1 MKSNHSFVRGI
12 SFTFCFLLFYFF
24 SQAQHKPVVVSI
36 DAAVTHQ
43 TIRNFGAS
51 DAWSCQYAGSWPDS
65 KKQQMANWLFS
76 MDTTASGQP
85 QGIGLSLWRF
95 NIGAGSAQQGNA
107 SGIKDEWRRAESFL
121 EQDSTWN
128 WKRQAGQLW
137 FLQAAKASGV
147 QQFLAFLNSPP
158 VQLTK
163 NGKAFASGGYC
174 NIDPAKYSALA
185 AYLVQVLNGVY
196 TSAGILFNYI
206 SPVNEP
212 QWDWSDGGQEG
223 CPYTN
228 EQISGLVRSISSTF
242 ADKGLS
248 TKILLP
254 EAGQIN
260 YLYEKGDKPGKGE
273 QTNTFF
279 DPHSAEYLGN
289 LPQVQHSIAAHSYFT
304 TSPYNKAVQMREK
317 LAAGVANIAGLEYW
331 QSEYCILGDNA
342 GEINGSKKDLGM
354 EAALYLAGVI
364 HNDLTV
370 ANAAAWQYWLA
381 ISPYDYKDGL
391 IYIDKNKTDGQYHD
405 SKMLWA
411 MGNYSRFIRPGARRV
426 QVTVSDSAALG
437 KNLLISAYKNIDNT
451 VSIVVV
457 NSSAAA
463 VDITLHCRHAKLSRV
478 RSYTTSDQD
487 SLAPGN
493 TDITVTNSI
502 RIPARAVVTLAG
514 RS

>member
-12 SFTFCFLLFYFF
+12 GFTFYFLLFYFF
-24 SQAQHKPVVVSI
+24 SQAQHKPVVVSM
-36 DAAVTHQ
+36 DAAITYQ
-43 TIRNFGAS
+43 TIQNFGAS
-51 DAWSCQYAGSWPDS
+51 DAWACQYAGNWPDA
-65 KKQQMANWLFS
+65 KKQQMANWLFG
-76 MDTTASGQP
+76 MDTTAGGQP

-95 NIGAGSAQQGNA
+95 NIGAGSAQQGDA

-121 EQDSTWN
+121 EQDSSWN

-137 FLQAAKASGV
+137 FLQAAKARGV

-163 NGKAFASGGYC
+163 NGKAFASKGEC
-174 NIDPAKYSALA
+174 NIDAAKYSALG

-196 TSAGILFNYI
+196 TTAGILFNYI

-228 EQISGLVRSISSTF
+228 EQISGLVRSISSAF
-242 ADKGLS
+242 AEKGIAA
-248 TKILLP
+248 KILLP

-279 DPHSAEYLGN
+279 DPHSAGYVGN

-304 TSPYNKAVQMREK
+304 TSPHNKAVQMREK
-317 LAAGVANIAGLEYW
+317 LAAGVASIAGLDYW

-354 EAALYLAGVI
+354 EAALYLARVI
-364 HNDLTV
+364 HNDLAV

-426 QVTVSDSAALG
+426 QVTVSDSAAVG
-437 KNLLISAYKNIDNT
+437 KNLLVSAYRNIDNT
-451 VSIVVV
+451 FSIVVV

-478 RSYTTSDQD
+478 RSYTTSDQG

-493 TDITVTNSI
+493 TEFTVTNSI
-502 RIPARAVVTLAG
+502 RIPARAIVTLAG